1 MQPKVSPLSDESSS
15 ELEDAVMD
23 LVFQIEQQTQTQCGP
38 PQALDQA
45 LLAIARDPTGV
56 DR

>member
-1 MQPKVSPLSDESSS
+1 MQSKLSRMSDEPSSD
-15 ELEDAVMD
+15 LQDAIMD
-23 LVFQIEQQTQTQCGP
+23 LVFQIEQQTQTECGP